1 MKQKIK
7 EALKQQYGTRANKEL
22 GQLQLGLSDE
32 VFERVAASVETFIT
46 DESAIDGF
54 VKSESTLNLLKSYQ
68 SMADKIRDLERVNP
82 QPNNEP
88 PKPSDNGNQPQP
100 KTDPE
105 PQGEMAQLIKLMQEQ
120 NEQMRKQNETLTAR
134 FDAFEAE
141 RNAKSAFSTAEATFK
156 GNDYVKKYADEATD
170 AWERATEMYEATG
183 KSWTAEQLQEKAM
196 GYFNKAVSRKGVDTS
211 KPFESDGGGGGSE
224 AEKNAAFADEIRN
237 ALGIKKE

>member
-46 DESAIDGF
+46 DESQIAGF
-54 VKSESTLNLLKSYQ
+54 VASENTLNLLKSYQ

-120 NEQMRKQNETLTAR
+120 NEQMRKQNEALTAR

-183 KSWTAEQLQEKAM
+183 KKWNAQELQEKAM
-196 GYFNKAVSRKGVDTS
+196 GYFNRAVAKKGVDTS
-211 KPFESDGGGGGSE
+211 KPFESDGGGGETDADFSSFE
-224 AEKNAAFADEIRN
+224 RAAQK
-237 ALGIKKE
+237 LGWIEPDK

>member
-7 EALKQQYGTRANKEL
+7 EALKQGHKKL
-22 GQLQLGLSDE
+22 GVSDE

-46 DESAIDGF
+46 DESQIAGF
-54 VKSESTLNLLKSYQ
+54 VASENTLNLLKSYQ

-120 NEQMRKQNETLTAR
+120 NEQMRKQNEALTAR

-156 GNDYVKKYADEATD
+156 DNDYVKKYADEATD
-170 AWERATEMYEATG
+170 AWERAAEMYEATG
-183 KSWTAEQLQEKAM
+183 KKWNAQELQERAM
-196 GYFNKAVSRKGVDTS
+196 GYFNKAVAKKGVDTS
-211 KPFESDGGGGGSE
+211 KPFESDGGGDSGSLDMSDWDKTME
-224 AEKNAAFADEIRN
+224 NMGWN
-237 ALGIKKE
+237 TPKEN